1 MKRNFKLMKLEPNA
15 PIIPSSRG
23 EFHFFM
29 TSRYQRFT
37 DGTGISAG
45 SSTPT
50 TANGSNISVVANGL
64 FPFPMSMHSIQVG
77 VVAPTTT
84 ISAGHAGR
92 AFKCGLLWTI
102 VTSFVYSNQYPLF
115 LFQQCLPSR
124 FTSNKSP
131 TLFQEGLVVVQW
143 WNSRWNKSTPIS
155 VVKGEEAKRKKPREM
170 KAKVKAVVVKT
181 SAGPQSGYSF
191 IEFEMFAE
199 LLGQSPSDELYAD
212 YRGFQRWCEENNYAM
227 TAANYNIW
235 VSLGRPSPRYWT
247 QSVLILTLIFNI
259 KSSDITKVLI

>member
-1 MKRNFKLMKLEPNA
+1 MKRNFKLMGLSRMRS
-15 PIIPSSRG
+15 IIPSSRG

-29 TSRYQRFT
+29 TNRYQRFT

-77 VVAPTTT
+77 AVAPTTT
-84 ISAGHAGR
+84 ISAGHAGQ
-92 AFKCGLLWTI
+92 AFKCGLPVFEL
-102 VTSFVYSNQYPLF
+102 SE
-115 LFQQCLPSR
+115 LPSYIQTNIR
-124 FTSNKSP
+124 WLVPTMSSFPIYVHQGSNIIP
-131 TLFQEGLVVVQW
+131 RRLGGGRDGIADGTNPDPDFGGERRRGEGE
-143 WNSRWNKSTPIS
+143 RRDDE
-155 VVKGEEAKRKKPREM
+155 GEGEGGGGEDPP
-170 KAKVKAVVVKT
+170 
-181 SAGPQSGYSF
+181 AGPQSGYSF

-235 VSLGRPSPRYWT
+235 VSLGRP
-247 QSVLILTLIFNI
+247 
-259 KSSDITKVLI
+259 